1 MPHSPHNLL
10 TTWLPAAWLLAAAC
24 TMAPYCCAS
33 EQPASGDKQPT
44 GGSPAPVG
52 EVAQVTSA
60 EQLLAE
66 SLASIVREAVPREY
80 EKKKNWG
87 HTKRITTGVTSDG
100 PLYKM
105 KLHRRKT
112 YVNHGTWKHYRVWF
126 TPDEVEIPGEKAPE
140 NKSTEKNLR
149 VAVENLH
156 SLEAGGVGLRLVV
169 DAELEGW
176 AQMRHYNRGIHV
188 ITLTAEGVSQLR
200 LTLDCE
206 VRLKMTA
213 TGMAIDP
220 KVTKATLDLRDFDL
234 TRFGEIEGKLAHE
247 LGRGM
252 RSVVEDQ
259 LDSPRLTA
267 KLNRAI
273 DKKRDRLVLSSAKLW
288 GGEP

>member
-1 MPHSPHNLL
+1 MPNYLHNLL
-10 TTWLPAAWLLAAAC
+10 AAWLLAVAFA
-24 TMAPYCCAS
+24 TAPICCAAERS
-33 EQPASGDKQPT
+33 TNEQPASENKDSN
-44 GGSPAPVG
+44 GGNEISAGSVQ
-52 EVAQVTSA
+52 QVSSA
-60 EQLLAE
+60 EQLLAD

-105 KLHRRKT
+105 KLHRRKKH
-112 YVNHGTWKHYRVWF
+112 VNHGTWKHYRVWF
-126 TPDEVEIPGEKAPE
+126 TPTDE
-140 NKSTEKNLR
+140 KSPQKNLR
-149 VAVENLH
+149 VTVENLH

-169 DAELEGW
+169 DAKLEGW

-188 ITLTAEGVSQLR
+188 ITLTAEGVSELR
-200 LTLDCE
+200 ITLDCE
-206 VRLKMTA
+206 VRMKMTA
-213 TGMAIDP
+213 KGMAIDP
-220 KVTKATLDLRDFDL
+220 QVTKATLDLRDFDL
-234 TRFGEIEGKLAHE
+234 TRLGEVEGKLAHE

-252 RSVVEDQ
+252 RSMVEDQ

-288 GGEP
+288 GAEQ

>member
-1 MPHSPHNLL
+1 MPHSPHNSL
-10 TTWLPAAWLLAAAC
+10 TTWLPAAWLLAVAC
-24 TMAPYCCAS
+24 ATAPPAYAS
-33 EQPASGDKQPT
+33 EQPATLSNQPT
-44 GGSPAPVG
+44 SDSVAPVA

-66 SLASIVREAVPREY
+66 SLASIVREAVPRKY

-105 KLHRRKT
+105 KLHRRKKH
-112 YVNHGTWKHYRVWF
+112 VNHGTWKHYRVWF
-126 TPDEVEIPGEKAPE
+126 TPNQEKTAQEKLPQ
-140 NKSTEKNLR
+140 KNLR

-169 DAELEGW
+169 DAKLEGW

-188 ITLTAEGVSQLR
+188 ITLTAEGISQLR

-213 TGMAIDP
+213 DGMAIDP
-220 KVTKATLDLRDFDL
+220 EVTKATLDLRDFEL
-234 TRFGEIEGKLAHE
+234 TRFGEVEGKLARE
-247 LGRGM
+247 LGHGM
-252 RSVVEDQ
+252 RSLVEDQ

-273 DKKRDRLVLSSAKLW
+273 DKKRDRLVISSTKLW
-288 GGEP
+288 GN